1 MEANRRNYSNRT
13 GKWGNMLDPYARL
26 CCGVLH
32 QAVQEY
38 HALTETMM
46 RDDEDAEDREEVER
60 KIEMI
65 RQELLYERNPFME
78 YSGLDGKIIVAALD
92 KRKPPT
98 DKASAGGSSP
108 LG

>member
-1 MEANRRNYSNRT
+1 M
-13 GKWGNMLDPYARL
+13 
-26 CCGVLH
+26 
-32 QAVQEY
+32 
-38 HALTETMM
+38 
-46 RDDEDAEDREEVER
+46 ER